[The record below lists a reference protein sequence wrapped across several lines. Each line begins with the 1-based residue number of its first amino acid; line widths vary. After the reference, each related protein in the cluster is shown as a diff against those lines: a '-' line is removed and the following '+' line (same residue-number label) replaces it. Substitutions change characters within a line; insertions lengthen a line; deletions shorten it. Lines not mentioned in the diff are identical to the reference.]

1 MIMNNNVKE
10 KLKQITKHIKFLNP
24 KWIIM
29 DQLYSKSKCTIVL
42 VTFLSDSIIEK
53 CIENLGNK
61 REIIIIEN
69 SNRQKFKIKFKKN

>member
-1 MIMNNNVKE
+1 
-10 KLKQITKHIKFLNP
+10 
-24 KWIIM
+24 M

-53 CIENLGNK
+53 CIENLGNE

-69 SNRQKFKIKFKKN
+69 SNRQKFKNKIQEKFKNVKCYLMGYDRAIQYKL

>member
-1 MIMNNNVKE
+1 
-10 KLKQITKHIKFLNP
+10 
-24 KWIIM
+24 M

-69 SNRQKFKIKFKKN
+69 SNRQNLKIKFKKNLKTLNVI

>member
-1 MIMNNNVKE
+1 MLWWKIIRCGNGGFIFMIMNNKCKK

-29 DQLYSKSKCTIVL
+29 DQLYSKSNKIVL

-53 CIENLGNK
+53 CIENLEMNVK
-61 REIIIIEN
+61 
-69 SNRQKFKIKFKKN
+69 